1 MSPKFNSSKVKSD
14 RRIFSWTK
22 MLFVGHLS
30 YSIEQ
35 ADVKSKEYDF
45 VQFGSEAMVE
55 DKQLYVGKFVKKI
68 DRILSNSIAKY
79 INLYFKNLDTD
90 ISEEH
95 LKEKFFRF
103 RSISSLAISK
113 DESGTSKGFK
123 FVNFDDPDDARKA
136 VEAMNGSP
144 VGSKTLY
151 VARGHKKVARE
162 QLLKRFFEQRR
173 REQIMKYQ
181 DSNVYVKNIEDD
193 ISDNELHELFSQ
205 YGTITSTKI
214 MRDEKGVSKDRDD
227 D

>member
-1 MSPKFNSSKVKSD
+1 MSPKFNSSKVKSE

-35 ADVKSKEYDF
+35 RNLENVAIKKLNRT
-45 VQFGSEAMVE
+45 MVE
-55 DKQLYVGKFVKKI
+55 DKQLYVGKFVKKT
-68 DRILSNSIAKY
+68 DLILSNSMAKY
-79 INLYFKNLDTD
+79 TNLYFKNLDTD

-113 DESGTSKGFK
+113 DESGTSKGFE

-144 VGSKTLY
+144 VDSKTLY
-151 VARGHKKVARE
+151 VARAHKKVVRE
-162 QLLKRFFEQRR
+162 QLLKRFFE
-173 REQIMKYQ
+173 
-181 DSNVYVKNIEDD
+181 
-193 ISDNELHELFSQ
+193 
-205 YGTITSTKI
+205 
-214 MRDEKGVSKDRDD
+214 
-227 D
+227 

>member
-1 MSPKFNSSKVKSD
+1 MSPKFNSSKVKSE

-35 ADVKSKEYDF
+35 
-45 VQFGSEAMVE
+45 
-55 DKQLYVGKFVKKI
+55 
-68 DRILSNSIAKY
+68 
-79 INLYFKNLDTD
+79 NLDTD

-113 DESGTSKGFK
+113 DESGTSKGFE

-144 VGSKTLY
+144 VDSKTLY
-151 VARGHKKVARE
+151 VARAHKKVVRE
-162 QLLKRFFEQRR
+162 QLLKRFFE
-173 REQIMKYQ
+173 
-181 DSNVYVKNIEDD
+181 
-193 ISDNELHELFSQ
+193 
-205 YGTITSTKI
+205 
-214 MRDEKGVSKDRDD
+214 
-227 D
+227 